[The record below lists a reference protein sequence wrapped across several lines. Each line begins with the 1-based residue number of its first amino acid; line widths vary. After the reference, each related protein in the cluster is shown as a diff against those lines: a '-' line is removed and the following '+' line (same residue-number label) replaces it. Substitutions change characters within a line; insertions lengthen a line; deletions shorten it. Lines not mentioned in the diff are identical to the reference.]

1 MIAKA
6 KGGALDTAPYYPPGS
21 KQHEDNK
28 RNFLKDSAVQHPVY
42 HGSWQDIPEF
52 KRTNKSPGFTAL
64 GHWFTSEPPEASS
77 FAGAGFSDE
86 DRKRMHPTS
95 GAGSVYPVHLS
106 IKNPLEFSSAKEFWD
121 WAKDYALR
129 YGHGNKAEGEGTRD
143 WGSQWVKADPD
154 AIRERLRLGNKDGI
168 IIRGGGESDN
178 YPTKGDWFIALHPH
192 QIKSAIGNRGTYD
205 PNEADIS
212 KAEGGAVENKDV
224 RRALM
229 IAKEDREANKA
240 RYLKGS
246 KAPARLYHG
255 TNAPED
261 FSEFSVGT
269 PVHEADEFGDA
280 TMRVGSGH
288 DPSTYLGSHF
298 AEEPEVANKFA
309 KGLYGAA
316 KGATSGNRVYP
327 VHLAIKN
334 PHITTDSEMREWMLS
349 QKYDHPWVEDIL
361 ERRPDADWYEH
372 DPVYRRQVN
381 GDALERERN
390 EDEPTFELAQD
401 MAHKYRDHLIKK
413 GHDGIKYKNEV
424 EGGTSWVAFKPEQ
437 IKSAIGNRGTFDPN
451 EADIGK
457 AEGGA
462 VENKEV
468 KRALMIARDQRALL
482 RRVANIYPGPAG
494 GMDPSPGGG
503 GYSGPGGGKYIGPSH
518 YAEGGAVDHEANKAR
533 FLKGSAVRHPV
544 YHGTSDDI
552 QYFSLTH
559 PNRKDAGWL
568 GHGIYLTESPQI
580 ANAYATQKRG
590 NAAPNVMK
598 LHARITKPYYATTAD
613 KQKLR
618 MIEHHDGRE
627 AAQQAAVD
635 WTNELR
641 AKGHDGVIYEG
652 PIKGSTEYV
661 VFDPENVKSATGNR
675 GTFDTSTDDVNY
687 ADGGGVDDYGGEHRP
702 PGPEDGAPLHDL
714 TGQGRVYPDDIY
726 GPNAARYYGHGDDPL
741 DHGTMSIIRQFKGRP
756 SAMAAIYRA
765 VPAGITTAEKLADLE
780 KAMAANMRRGVVP
793 KGESNVGSVWY
804 NKAHAE
810 RARLRALPPEPE
822 TKTNINPGD
831 WVTINRQYAKDH
843 GESTLRGK
851 YKIIRKTVRADEL
864 YTDGNSI
871 HEYGYW
877 PRTQRAD
884 GGSVPPFKLYSGAA
898 KIIGAKGQAKATP
911 QQYAAMPGIK
921 PDELKYSKFDTL
933 GSKALPRE
941 EVIKH
946 LEANRLPIEETQ
958 LGGEGRNTSTQFH
971 GPETTLPGGKN
982 YREVL
987 LHTPPASADAHRKVL
1002 ADLEQARQAKAD
1014 AFAAL
1019 RQANEANAPNR
1030 SDMRTAYAQAIMR
1043 HDELQDKAAQSNRDA
1058 YANNY
1063 KSSHW
1068 DEPNVLA
1075 HVRMSDRRGPNGE
1088 KVLHVEE
1095 VQSDWGQQGRERGFT
1110 LPQIT
1115 KDDVE
1120 YQKIPWKQYAAEESM
1135 ADYTRDWRRENGHP
1149 EDADVVRYRLRGG
1162 LDSSGRPVGWNS
1174 HGDPNK
1180 SHDDIFEMA
1189 RSDNDSRTSFGER
1202 NAQSRRG
1209 IPRGPYVDNTQKWT
1223 DLALKRV
1230 LHEAAHGGYD
1240 KIVVTP
1246 GDEQNKRYDLS
1257 SQVKNIQY
1265 YPDIGYLH
1273 ATTHDNQ
1280 GVEHNDVKP
1289 EDLSKHIGKE
1299 AADRI
1304 LKQGM
1309 QRYEGRGKLGGEF
1322 YHELKGD
1329 GLKMGGA
1336 GMRGYYD
1343 NILPKR
1349 LQALAQQHDPQAK
1362 VQLGGY
1368 ALKTPQNIED
1378 LPEDEQ
1384 ADYYDRDPSGAQ
1396 RQVPDARRD
1405 LHSLDVTPQMRDSIK
1420 ANGFNS
1426 FKRGGEVD
1434 DDPIKDWQWRPT
1446 EDVRNELQLDEIP
1459 SHVHKFGEFMDETAR
1474 RAATQG
1480 LTPRDLIKAYAIT
1493 RSSIGRGALPVATVR
1508 HPKNPEYGF
1517 DALPKG
1523 LQGTLRP
1530 EGAMGHWLHTKMGQR
1545 YLDEAEAGRVD
1556 EEAVRDAIKSMG
1568 AFGLPE
1574 SAEGKALR
1582 WAPKNLPGQE
1592 GRVSELIARAHRGQS
1607 SPEEWRGQM
1616 RVPGIAESKAGF
1628 FASMLGRGDQPTLD
1642 ARQII
1647 LNTGQ
1652 STKKAAPHLSPKGA
1666 KEAAVNRLAGRQTEL
1681 GLKHDKSM
1689 SPFYQHLTHH
1699 AIWDKTGGEE
1709 TTHDDLMQALR
1720 GAKDG
1725 GRQGYA
1731 KGGGGDKPLSLIEG
1745 HPVAQGLSMALPPE
1759 AELQQLL
1766 RKAGIVRP
1774 YNQPSQ
1780 ADVERAL
1787 EIAKTYAM
1795 PLGVGSKDDPSAY
1808 YGVKQPTA
1816 ARDVTTKAGA
1826 TAGFSLKPEKAM
1838 SWKEFGAIGKG
1849 GHVVNLSGDRT
1860 RFGTLHEINGQP
1872 LNWPVK
1878 VYAGP
1883 DYIRE
1888 PVKGR
1893 AWASAPGVISALN
1906 RTVTDLSKKGPV
1918 FGMYSPYGATGGDFA
1933 HHMFDAVM
1941 AQVNP
1946 DQISKSAKK
1955 KFDAAM
1961 RDASFIMG
1969 QTDKDK
1975 SKRERVKPRMEDW
1988 PGVDDP
1994 KAASEFARKNLTGDH
2009 RKAILEYLDK
2019 KSWTDEGFP
2028 HVGMTRVAVTDPKL
2042 LKVPQN
2048 VIGGNVAL
2056 LTPSDTPLSSKHPS
2070 YSAGQPGEYVGTL
2083 PFAPR
2088 HYALPVTTGHFVKTP
2103 SAGKGVYVD
2112 PYSLNDRARGG
2123 YRTLF
2128 ERNYVP
2134 EPVSNQMAEGAE
2146 EGIRKMPLYGL
2157 KRGGSVSRALD
2168 IARKINGR

>member
-106 IKNPLEFSSAKEFWD
+106 IKNPLEFSSAKEFRD

-212 KAEGGAVENKDV
+212 KAAGGSATK
-224 RRALM
+224 RALM
-229 IAKEDREANKA
+229 IAKAGKKA
-240 RYLKGS
+240 RNALLKDVPGYNS
-246 KAPARLYHG
+246 KRDTFLRFGEIP
-255 TNAPED
+255 
-261 FSEFSVGT
+261 
-269 PVHEADEFGDA
+269 ADERSMNHITEKPEKGVSAFALKPSGLPESPDMFNSFPLRMEDHLQQQA
-280 TMRVGSGH
+280 GQEKLSLLQGRRVGRGYDGEPLLRDVKELPVKWHRPQRGTKPSYYAH
-288 DPSTYLGSHF
+288 DRQTEL
-298 AEEPEVANKFA
+298 EPEPYAGQFA
-309 KGLYGAA
+309 DGGRA
-316 KGATSGNRVYP
+316 K
-327 VHLAIKN
+327 
-334 PHITTDSEMREWMLS
+334 
-349 QKYDHPWVEDIL
+349 
-361 ERRPDADWYEH
+361 
-372 DPVYRRQVN
+372 
-381 GDALERERN
+381 
-390 EDEPTFELAQD
+390 
-401 MAHKYRDHLIKK
+401 
-413 GHDGIKYKNEV
+413 
-424 EGGTSWVAFKPEQ
+424 
-437 IKSAIGNRGTFDPN
+437 
-451 EADIGK
+451 EAR
-457 AEGGA
+457 
-462 VENKEV
+462 
-468 KRALMIARDQRALL
+468 RALMIARDQRALL
-482 RRVANIYPGPAG
+482 RRVANIYPGPGG

-503 GYSGPGGGKYIGPSH
+503 GYSGPGGGKYIGPS
-518 YAEGGAVDHEANKAR
+518 
-533 FLKGSAVRHPV
+533 
-544 YHGTSDDI
+544 
-552 QYFSLTH
+552 
-559 PNRKDAGWL
+559 
-568 GHGIYLTESPQI
+568 
-580 ANAYATQKRG
+580 
-590 NAAPNVMK
+590 
-598 LHARITKPYYATTAD
+598 
-613 KQKLR
+613 
-618 MIEHHDGRE
+618 
-627 AAQQAAVD
+627 
-635 WTNELR
+635 
-641 AKGHDGVIYEG
+641 
-652 PIKGSTEYV
+652 
-661 VFDPENVKSATGNR
+661 
-675 GTFDTSTDDVNY
+675 
-687 ADGGGVDDYGGEHRP
+687 
-702 PGPEDGAPLHDL
+702 
-714 TGQGRVYPDDIY
+714 
-726 GPNAARYYGHGDDPL
+726 
-741 DHGTMSIIRQFKGRP
+741 
-756 SAMAAIYRA
+756 
-765 VPAGITTAEKLADLE
+765 
-780 KAMAANMRRGVVP
+780 
-793 KGESNVGSVWY
+793 
-804 NKAHAE
+804 
-810 RARLRALPPEPE
+810 
-822 TKTNINPGD
+822 
-831 WVTINRQYAKDH
+831 
-843 GESTLRGK
+843 
-851 YKIIRKTVRADEL
+851 
-864 YTDGNSI
+864 
-871 HEYGYW
+871 GY
-877 PRTQRAD
+877 AD
-884 GGSVPPFKLYSGAA
+884 GGSVPPFKLHSGAA

-921 PDELKYSKFDTL
+921 PDELKHSKFDTL

-958 LGGEGRNTSTQFH
+958 LGGEGRNTSTKFSDK
-971 GPETTLPGGKN
+971 TLSGGKN

-987 LHTPPASADAHRKVL
+987 LHTPPASADEHRKVL
-1002 ADLEQARQAKAD
+1002 ADLEQARRAKAD

-1030 SDMRTAYAQAIMR
+1030 SDMRTTYAQALMR
-1043 HDELQDKAAQSNRDA
+1043 HDELQDKAAQSNREA
-1058 YANNY
+1058 GANNY
-1063 KSSHW
+1063 RSSHW
-1068 DEPNVLA
+1068 DDPNVLA

-1095 VQSDWGQQGRERGFT
+1095 VQSDWGQQGRDQGFARDPEDLKQAAKARDDYVAGLPARVRAEIDRRIEKARGEGKE
-1110 LPQIT
+1110 P
-1115 KDDVE
+1115 DVE
-1120 YQKIPWKQYAAEESM
+1120 TAKQVVEELTQDPFGAARFLGET
-1135 ADYTRDWRRENGHP
+1135 DKHN
-1149 EDADVVRYRLRGG
+1149 
-1162 LDSSGRPVGWNS
+1162 
-1174 HGDPNK
+1174 
-1180 SHDDIFEMA
+1180 EM
-1189 RSDNDSRTSFGER
+1189 R
-1202 NAQSRRG
+1202 NAAMPSRDLKPQT
-1209 IPRGPYVDNTQKWT
+1209 PRGPYVDNTQKWT

-1309 QRYEGRGKLGGEF
+1309 QRYEGRGRLGGEF